1 MSEFI
6 NNREKR
12 IEKLLEFFE
21 GFMNDYDGLSLYK
34 DYKPYIEHITPMDMV
49 IIVDKIIEK
58 GYDMVVLKKVI
69 DKIMN
74 IVYHPLLDYEWTQPP
89 APHPLT
95 DLIEENRA
103 LEKILNELK
112 LTIRNQN
119 IKSLREYLEK
129 LKEFEVHYIKKE
141 NILFPALEKKWDS
154 YKCLQLHWSI
164 HDDIRAKLKQTIA
177 YAEKVQAFD
186 HTLNKLVGE
195 LFFLMFGMVIKDNIV
210 LFPAA
215 YLTLNERDW
224 QLIDEENRETG
235 FAFYTPPKQKFQP
248 SKEFLEEEKKNDISK
263 TVTEKIITDETG
275 SLTETETFA
284 ILNTIPADIT
294 FIDAKDEVKFFSKPE
309 ERFFHRSVSI
319 IGRKVQNCHPPES
332 VHIVE
337 KILDSFKSGKK
348 NKARFWIQMKGK
360 FILIEYY
367 AVRSKTGK
375 YLGTLE
381 VSQDISDIR
390 KLEGERRL
398 LEWE

>member
-6 NNREKR
+6 NNKEKR

-21 GFMNDYDGLSLYK
+21 GFMTEKDGLHLYNT
-34 DYKPYIEHITPMDMV
+34 YKPYIEKITPMDMV

-58 GYDMVVLKKVI
+58 GYDMAVLKTVI

-74 IVYHPLLDYEWTQPP
+74 IVYNPLSEYEWDKPDS
-89 APHPLT
+89 PHPLD
-95 DLIEENRA
+95 DLLKENSE

-112 LTIRNQN
+112 TTIRNQDV
-119 IKSLREYLEK
+119 IKLREYLKK
-129 LKEFEVHYIKKE
+129 LTEFEIHYVKKE
-141 NILFPALEKKWDS
+141 NILFSFLEKRWKE

-164 HDDIRAKLKQTIA
+164 HNDIRQKLKQTIE
-177 YAEKVQAFD
+177 YSDKVSSFD
-186 HTLNKLVGE
+186 HNLNKLVGE

-215 YLTLNERDW
+215 YETLTEKDW
-224 QLIDEENRETG
+224 EMIDAENRETG
-235 FAFYTPPKQKFQP
+235 FAYYNPPKERFKAKNTEQTA
-248 SKEFLEEEKKNDISK
+248 EEEAENK
-263 TVTEKIITDETG
+263 TKTFHFETG
-275 SLTETETFA
+275 SLTEEETYS
-284 ILNTIPADIT
+284 IINSIPADIT
-294 FIDAKDEVKFFSKPE
+294 FIDSTDKVKFFSKPE
-309 ERFFHRSVSI
+309 ERFFHRHISI
-319 IGRKVQNCHPPES
+319 LGRKVQNCHPPES

-360 FILIEYY
+360 FVLIEYY
-367 AVRSKTGK
+367 AVRNKQGK

-381 VSQDISDIR
+381 VSEDITDIR

>member
-12 IEKLLEFFE
+12 IEKLLTFLE
-21 GFMNDYDGLSLYK
+21 GFMNDLDGLKLYK
-34 DYKPYIEHITPMDMV
+34 EYKPYIEKITPMDMV
-49 IIVDKIIEK
+49 IIVDQIIEK
-58 GYDMVVLKKVI
+58 GYDMETLKTVI

-74 IVYHPLLDYEWTQPP
+74 IVYHPLLEFDWTQPP
-89 APHPLT
+89 SPHPLT
-95 DLIEENRA
+95 DLIEENKA
-103 LEKILNELK
+103 LEKILNKLK
-112 LTIRNQN
+112 TTIRNQD
-119 IKSLREYLEK
+119 IKSLREYLKE
-129 LKEFEVHYIKKE
+129 LKKFEVHYIKKE
-141 NILFPALEKKWDS
+141 NILFPFLEKTWDN

-164 HDDIRAKLKQTIA
+164 HDDIRAKLKQTTE
-177 YAEKVQAFD
+177 YANRVSAFD
-186 HTLNKLVGE
+186 HNLNKLVGE

-215 YLTLNERDW
+215 YLSLTERDW
-224 QLIDEENRETG
+224 QIIDKENRETG

-248 SKEFLEEEKKNDISK
+248 SKEFLEQEKANA
-263 TVTEKIITDETG
+263 VVQNEKVIKDDTG
-275 SLTETETFA
+275 SLTEEETFA
-284 ILNTIPADIT
+284 ILNSIPADIT
-294 FIDAKDEVKFFSKPE
+294 FIDANDEVKFFSKPE

-367 AVRSKTGK
+367 AVRSKKGK

-381 VSQDISDIR
+381 VSQDITEIR
-390 KLEGERRL
+390 ELKGERRL